1 MKHDAIKDLSTQNV
15 LKMFFECKT
24 FDKESEE
31 SGSRNLEALVK
42 VEGKKVDF
50 VAYSSKSNTPI
61 FI

>member
-1 MKHDAIKDLSTQNV
+1 MKHDIIQDPSTQNV

-24 FDKESEE
+24 FNKQSEE

-50 VAYSSKSNTPI
+50 VAYSSKTITPVSI
-61 FI
+61 

>member
-1 MKHDAIKDLSTQNV
+1 MKHDIIRDPSTQNV

>member
-1 MKHDAIKDLSTQNV
+1 MKHDIIRDPSTQNV

-50 VAYSSKSNTPI
+50 VAYSSKSLTPI
-61 FI
+61 SI

>member
-1 MKHDAIKDLSTQNV
+1 MKHDIIRDPSTQNV

-42 VEGKKVDF
+42 VEGKKVDYI
-50 VAYSSKSNTPI
+50 AYSSKSITPI
-61 FI
+61 SI

>member
-1 MKHDAIKDLSTQNV
+1 MKHDIIRDPSTQNV

-24 FDKESEE
+24 FNKESEE

-50 VAYSSKSNTPI
+50 VAYSSKTITPVSI
-61 FI
+61 

>member
-1 MKHDAIKDLSTQNV
+1 MKHDIIRDPSTQNV

-50 VAYSSKSNTPI
+50 IAYSSKSLTPI
-61 FI
+61 SI

>member
-1 MKHDAIKDLSTQNV
+1 MKHDIIKDPSTQNV

-42 VEGKKVDF
+42 VEGKTVDF
-50 VAYSSKSNTPI
+50 VAYSSKTITPVSI
-61 FI
+61 

>member
-1 MKHDAIKDLSTQNV
+1 MKHDIIRDPSTQNV

-50 VAYSSKSNTPI
+50 VAYSSKSVSPVSI
-61 FI
+61 

>member
-50 VAYSSKSNTPI
+50 VAYSSKSITPVSI
-61 FI
+61 

>member
-1 MKHDAIKDLSTQNV
+1 MKHDIIKDLSTQNV

-50 VAYSSKSNTPI
+50 VAYSAKR
-61 FI
+61 

>member
-1 MKHDAIKDLSTQNV
+1 MKHDIIRDPSTQNV

-50 VAYSSKSNTPI
+50 VAYSGKSITPI
-61 FI
+61 SI

>member
-1 MKHDAIKDLSTQNV
+1 MKHDIIRDPSTQNV

-50 VAYSSKSNTPI
+50 IAYSSKSITPI
-61 FI
+61 SI

>member
-1 MKHDAIKDLSTQNV
+1 MKHDIIRDPSTQNV

-42 VEGKKVDF
+42 VEGKNVDF
-50 VAYSSKSNTPI
+50 VAYSSKSITPVSI
-61 FI
+61 

>member
-1 MKHDAIKDLSTQNV
+1 MKHDIIRDPSTQNV

-24 FDKESEE
+24 FNKESEE

-50 VAYSSKSNTPI
+50 VAYSSKSLTPI
-61 FI
+61 SI

>member
-1 MKHDAIKDLSTQNV
+1 MKHDIIRNPSTQNV

-42 VEGKKVDF
+42 VEGKTVDF
-50 VAYSSKSNTPI
+50 VAYSSKTITPVSI
-61 FI
+61 

>member
-1 MKHDAIKDLSTQNV
+1 MKHDIIRDPSTQNV

-50 VAYSSKSNTPI
+50 VAYSSKTITPVSI
-61 FI
+61 

>member
-1 MKHDAIKDLSTQNV
+1 MKYDIIRDPSTQNV

-24 FDKESEE
+24 FNKESEE

-50 VAYSSKSNTPI
+50 VAYSSKSITPI
-61 FI
+61 SI

>member
-1 MKHDAIKDLSTQNV
+1 MKHDVVKAPSTQNV

-50 VAYSSKSNTPI
+50 VAYSSKTITPVSI
-61 FI
+61 

>member
-1 MKHDAIKDLSTQNV
+1 MKHDIIRDPSTQNV

-42 VEGKKVDF
+42 VEGKTVDF
-50 VAYSSKSNTPI
+50 VAYSGKTITPVSI
-61 FI
+61 

>member
-1 MKHDAIKDLSTQNV
+1 MKHDIIRDPSTQNV

-31 SGSRNLEALVK
+31 IGSRNLEALVK

-50 VAYSSKSNTPI
+50 VAYSSKSITPI
-61 FI
+61 SI

>member
-1 MKHDAIKDLSTQNV
+1 MKHDIIRDPSTQNV

-42 VEGKKVDF
+42 VEGKTVDF
-50 VAYSSKSNTPI
+50 VAYSSKTITPVSI
-61 FI
+61 

>member
-1 MKHDAIKDLSTQNV
+1 MKHDIIRDPSTQNV

-50 VAYSSKSNTPI
+50 VAYCSKSITPI
-61 FI
+61 SI

>member
-1 MKHDAIKDLSTQNV
+1 MKHEVVKAPSTQSI

-24 FDKESEE
+24 FNKESEE

-50 VAYSSKSNTPI
+50 VAYSGKSITPI
-61 FI
+61 SI

>member
-1 MKHDAIKDLSTQNV
+1 MKHDIIRDPSTQNV

-50 VAYSSKSNTPI
+50 VAYSSKSITPI
-61 FI
+61 SI

>member
-1 MKHDAIKDLSTQNV
+1 MKHDVMKDLSTQNV

-42 VEGKKVDF
+42 VEGKTVDF
-50 VAYSSKSNTPI
+50 VAYSSKTITPVSI
-61 FI
+61 

>member
-1 MKHDAIKDLSTQNV
+1 MKHDIIRDPSTQNV

-50 VAYSSKSNTPI
+50 VAYSSKSITSVSI
-61 FI
+61 

>member
-42 VEGKKVDF
+42 VEGNKVDF
-50 VAYSSKSNTPI
+50 VAYASKSNTPI

>member
-50 VAYSSKSNTPI
+50 VAYSSKTITPVSI
-61 FI
+61 

>member
-1 MKHDAIKDLSTQNV
+1 MKHDIIRDPSTQNV

-24 FDKESEE
+24 FDKEREE

-50 VAYSSKSNTPI
+50 VAYSSKTITPVSI
-61 FI
+61 

>member
-1 MKHDAIKDLSTQNV
+1 MKHDIIRDPSTQNV

-42 VEGKKVDF
+42 VEGKTVDF
-50 VAYSSKSNTPI
+50 IAYSSKTITPVSI
-61 FI
+61 